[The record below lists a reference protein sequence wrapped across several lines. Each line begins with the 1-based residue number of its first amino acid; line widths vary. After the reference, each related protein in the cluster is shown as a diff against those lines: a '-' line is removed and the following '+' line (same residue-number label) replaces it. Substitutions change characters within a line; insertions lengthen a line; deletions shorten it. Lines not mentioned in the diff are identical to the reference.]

1 MDISSGDISALVFR
15 RVVRDDLGEFSLD
28 GQMFS
33 VLMELDGKRTLGAIA
48 KMTGQEI
55 GTLRGVISRL
65 LDHKL
70 IEPVEEAIS
79 ILDEDFFEHL
89 STQLSL
95 AIGPIADV
103 LIEDAIVDLGLTQ
116 DKFPS
121 HRAAELIDILARQIQ
136 REEKMAEFTKNMI
149 NKIKEKGY

>member
-33 VLMELDGKRTLGAIA
+33 VLMELDGKRNLGAVA
-48 KMTGQEI
+48 RKTGQDMAR
-55 GTLRGVISRL
+55 LRGVISRL
-65 LDHKL
+65 LEHKL

-79 ILDEDFFEHL
+79 VLDNDFFQHL
-89 STQLSL
+89 SSELSL
-95 AIGPIADV
+95 ALGPIADV
-103 LIEDAIVDLGLTQ
+103 LIEDAISDLGLTRER
-116 DKFPS
+116 FPS
-121 HRAAELIDILARQIQ
+121 HRAAELIDLLARQIQ
-136 REEKMAEFTKNMI
+136 REQKMAAFTQSMI

>member
-33 VLMELDGKRTLGAIA
+33 ILMELDGRRNLGAIA
-48 KMTGQEI
+48 RKTGMDM
-55 GTLRGVISRL
+55 GRLRGVISRL
-65 LDHKL
+65 LEHNL

-79 ILDEDFFEHL
+79 VLDNDFFEYL
-89 STQLSL
+89 SSELSL
-95 AIGPIADV
+95 ALGPIADV
-103 LIEDAIVDLGLTQ
+103 LIDDAISDLGLTR
-116 DKFPS
+116 DRFPS
-121 HRAAELIDILARQIQ
+121 HRAAELIDLLARQIQ
-136 REEKMAEFTKNMI
+136 REQKMTAFTQSMI